1 MRFFNGFVAV
11 PLLAGSV
18 AAVTSPLDARATLE
32 SCTTDRKQAIDKAVA
47 KAAKIAQSGADL
59 IRSESDYNNFSRPFP
74 RPPNSSPRTAS
85 LLPTVTLMKLRGV
98 SGLAQPT
105 LLNFPPGRTPHSCS
119 IRDQTTSSLHELA
132 HTKGVFDSETYGYDA
147 VYQLSSG
154 SALEN
159 AESYAF
165 FANGFSQLPVS

>member
-1 MRFFNGFVAV
+1 MRFN
-11 PLLAGSV
+11 
-18 AAVTSPLDARATLE
+18 
-32 SCTTDRKQAIDKAVA
+32 DRKQAIDNAVA

-59 IRSESDYNNFSRPFP
+59 IRSESDYDKLFQTFSKATEQQSKNRVLG
-74 RPPNSSPRTAS
+74 A
-85 LLPTVTLMKLRGV
+85 LDKLPTATLMKLRGV

-105 LLNFPPGRTPHSCS
+105 LLNFPPGRTPHSYS
-119 IRDQTTSSLHELA
+119 IRDQATSSLHELA
-132 HTKGVFDSETYGYDA
+132 HTKGVFDPETYGYDT

-165 FANGFSQLPVS
+165 FANGFSQLPG

>member
-1 MRFFNGFVAV
+1 
-11 PLLAGSV
+11 
-18 AAVTSPLDARATLE
+18 
-32 SCTTDRKQAIDKAVA
+32 
-47 KAAKIAQSGADL
+47 
-59 IRSESDYNNFSRPFP
+59 
-74 RPPNSSPRTAS
+74 
-85 LLPTVTLMKLRGV
+85 MKLRGV

-165 FANGFSQLPVS
+165 FAKYKLCTSFSKELFLIWTIAAFLNCQVSN